1 MFSTQTTHNCTGSS
15 IPENSQRRLKCYI
28 VPDAITQRLVGE
40 SLMLA
45 VAQLIQVG
53 DAGEVDHRRWTAH
66 QHLIK
71 GSHKI
76 AKRVSQILCN
86 SDNL

>member
-1 MFSTQTTHNCTGSS
+1 
-15 IPENSQRRLKCYI
+15 
-28 VPDAITQRLVGE
+28 
-40 SLMLA
+40 MLA

-66 QHLIK
+66 QYLIK
-71 GSHKI
+71 GSNKI

-86 SDNL
+86 SDNLLMCSGHDLNSQGCLRKERKELSRSSLR